1 MENASDWVDV
11 LSLRL
16 SYGLTAS
23 MPQLASA
30 GVVFRNQQ
38 SFNPGHSENQIYI
51 EALENSDLT
60 WEKSYQF
67 NAGLDVTLF
76 NNRMNFSFDYFNR
89 KGFDLIATVKTSG
102 IGGEFWKYANY
113 ADLDSHGYD
122 ITLGGQLH
130 AGLYVEPDQERQK
143 PDADQRADPQRRR
156 Q

>member
-76 NNRMNFSFDYFNR
+76 NNRMNFSFDS
-89 KGFDLIATVKTSG
+89 LQPA
-102 IGGEFWKYANY
+102 
-113 ADLDSHGYD
+113 
-122 ITLGGQLH
+122 
-130 AGLYVEPDQERQK
+130 
-143 PDADQRADPQRRR
+143 RAST
-156 Q
+156 